1 MALEA
6 QETKYTKVKKEI
18 KEVKVEDTE
27 IEELLLKQVKSG
39 ITDAEDYLD
48 DIVRPVIQE
57 NWDYY
62 YQKKPAPIN
71 GMSYV
76 DNTCQACVDHLLAT
90 SMDAFVSSDSIEVLP
105 EGTSNPIVLKVINS
119 VINDVL
125 DNENNRYQV
134 YNSFFQSAYIARNG
148 IMKPYVCTD
157 VRIDKEFFNNI
168 KEDELAVM
176 IMDYEKSD
184 KYDEVDYVIT
194 EEVEQSIEQS
204 VPPEMM
210 DFLGNVEGVAVA
222 FKNVSGYFT
231 LKYTE
236 KTIKI
241 ANIPTENFL
250 INKDAES
257 IKDSN
262 LCGHKSMM
270 TASTL
275 LEMGFDE
282 DKVLEAIRKG
292 NSGDSDDNMA
302 SIARKVNFTGIDND
316 SDSDDYS
323 QKEVELYELYI
334 KTSVIETMGK
344 SDSISVSK
352 LYQVYT
358 ANDIILDYQEVDE
371 IPYVG
376 GGALPI
382 AHSFWGFSIVD
393 KTKQIQRAK
402 TGATRQIFEFNSI
415 QLSPRFQ
422 YKKTVDTRSLLNP
435 RAGTGILVENI
446 NDVAP
451 LQIGTLSPATGEI
464 LNILDQQKD
473 SGVGITFTGQG
484 MMSDVLKAGG
494 STVSASMVLSEQ
506 QKMQKNM
513 ITSMLESG
521 IKPLI
526 KKIYNLLRDN
536 FDSWEIGIDDQT
548 ININPSKEWPRL
560 RDVVI
565 KTPLGANAKLEKA
578 GQYAALAQQLSM
590 AQGESGKLFDINGYR
605 NAVIKS
611 YELQGISDV
620 KSYIATPEAIQ
631 QKDEM
636 TTMMQQLQQQLVQMQ
651 TQMQQITMQNQQLQ
665 SGANDI
671 VKKELDLRERE
682 VAVKEAESQ
691 AKMENMADKQDLA
704 EQEANVDA
712 QFKADQMALKEK
724 MFEVEAQDPSS
735 NVFQSI

>member
-6 QETKYTKVKKEI
+6 QQTKYTKVKKEI
-18 KEVKVEDTE
+18 KSLTNISEDVESV
-27 IEELLLKQVKSG
+27 LLKQVKQG

-48 DIVRPVIQE
+48 DIVRPIIQE

-62 YQKKPAPIN
+62 YLKKPVPAN
-71 GMSYV
+71 DMSFV
-76 DNTCQACVDHLLAT
+76 DNTCQASVDHLIAS
-90 SMDAFVSSDSIEVLP
+90 SMDAFIDGDSLEIIP
-105 EGTSNPIVLKVINS
+105 EGNSNPTVLKVINS
-119 VINDVL
+119 VVNDVL
-125 DNENNRYQV
+125 DNENNRYQI

-148 IMKPYVCTD
+148 IMKPYVCTETK
-157 VRIDKEFFNNI
+157 IDKEYFNNI
-168 KEDELAVM
+168 NEQELAVM
-176 IMDYEKSD
+176 LMQYEQSD
-184 KYDEVDYVIT
+184 KYDSVDYVVT
-194 EEVEQSIEQS
+194 EEVEQELQKTIPDNMKQLLGDIE
-204 VPPEMM
+204 
-210 DFLGNVEGVAVA
+210 NVAITV
-222 FKNVSGYFT
+222 KTISGYFV

-257 IKDSN
+257 IESSN
-262 LCGHKSMM
+262 LCGHKSMV

-282 DKVLEAIRKG
+282 DKVMEAVNKG
-292 NSGDSDDNMA
+292 SAGDSDDNIA
-302 SIARKVNFTGIDND
+302 TIARKVNFTGID
-316 SDSDDYS
+316 SDDNNNDAS

-334 KTSVIETMGK
+334 RTSIIETLGK
-344 SDSISVSK
+344 ENEISISK
-352 LYQVYT
+352 LYQVYIT
-358 ANDIILDYQEVDE
+358 NDIILDYQEVDE

-376 GGALPI
+376 ATPLPV

-393 KTKQIQRAK
+393 KTKHIQRAK
-402 TGATRQIFEFNSI
+402 TGAIRQVFEFNKI

-446 NDVAP
+446 GDVAP
-451 LQIGTLSPATGEI
+451 LQIGALSTATDSI
-464 LNILDQQKD
+464 LNILDTQKD
-473 SGVGITFTGQG
+473 AGVGITFTGQG
-484 MMSDVLKAGG
+484 LMGEVLKAGG

-506 QKMQKNM
+506 QMMQKKM
-513 ITSMLESG
+513 ITSMLNSG

-526 KKIYNLLRDN
+526 KRIYNILCDN
-536 FDSWEIGIDDQT
+536 FDEWEISIDDQV
-548 ININPSKEWPRL
+548 IPVNPSKEWPRL

-565 KTPLGANAKLEKA
+565 KTPLGINAKLEKA
-578 GQYAALAQQLSM
+578 GQYMALAQQLAT
-590 AQGESGKLFDINGYR
+590 AQGESAKLFDVKGYR
-605 NAVIKS
+605 DIVIKS
-611 YELQGISDV
+611 YELQGLSDV

-636 TTMMQQLQQQLVQMQ
+636 TTMLQQMQQQMAQMQQQLQQV
-651 TQMQQITMQNQQLQ
+651 TMQNQQLQ

-671 VKKELDLRERE
+671 VKKELELRERE
-682 VAVKEAESQ
+682 VTVKEMESQ

-724 MFEVEAQDPSS
+724 MFEVEAKDPSS
-735 NVFQSI
+735 NVFQTI